1 MSDTET
7 QPNRAWSAA
16 LAAFAVALVV
26 YLVAGQ
32 VTSFGFVNYD
42 DVDLVS
48 PANPAIGKGLAAGI
62 AELLSP
68 ARTPQFMHAWLPLY
82 YASAGIDHALG
93 RGAPWVFHLH
103 SAILHAVAAAM
114 VALLARRLG
123 MRAFVAGLAG
133 VIFAVHPVATE
144 SVAWVASRKDVLSF
158 VWMAAAAIFY
168 LDGIEKRRPG
178 LHVLGALCL
187 LVSMTA
193 KGTTLVLPLLLAVHA
208 ILLRDDESSVR
219 ERLRPVTPYAV
230 VAGLMTALHLWVA
243 SREGTAGGG
252 TGAGLG
258 AILVA
263 DLQVVWRY
271 AIALCV
277 PFKQSVEH
285 GLSADAVDTRQAVLG
300 AAVIVVWTVA
310 VGVTW
315 KRSRGAAA
323 ALLAVPLALLP
334 FNNVLPRTSVLFA
347 ERYVY
352 VALLPFAIG
361 VAWLLRRRGD
371 GAMSM
376 LPSAVGVGVL
386 ATLCAMRLP
395 VWHDSVTLWQDA
407 ESKAPQSALVQ
418 LKLAAAFTTRAQE
431 NSADVAEDWAR
442 AERAWRAAAM
452 LSRTERSPLN
462 RGRAEH
468 GLATHLYLTHA
479 GAADAEGLRE
489 ALTHFDAAESSLS
502 QVEEV
507 GRAETL
513 ADLLSNR
520 ASCKQLLGDIAGAT
534 RDYEAAVRM
543 NERCAIAW
551 NGLARVYLIAGRT
564 GEVREAL
571 AKSEKAAPH
580 DPAIV
585 RERAKVRLVAGD
597 GAGARRDLADAIAAH
612 PLDTDLLV
620 DAARLDAMWL
630 RPVDAETKLR
640 KAMELRPG
648 DASIKDLLAASLL
661 DQAQS
666 QAARDDMGAAR
677 EAARKA
683 AEIVPMSSAPEQ
695 VLGIVARRAGK
706 LDEAAA
712 HLRKARD
719 LHPEGVRIREQL
731 ASVLAELAVEL
742 LDEKREGL
750 ALILLEEA
758 VQTRAAAIA
767 TPQSRL
773 DTGVAD
779 WPDPVPGDDRAA
791 VARSAALRGLAYLG
805 VGRAKDA
812 LREIV
817 IAEAGTR
824 DGDVRLRRV
833 VLRLLI
839 RARFALGLADEA
851 VAASGELPSIE
862 IADDAEWTWRRHAE
876 RASAFV
882 ERGIGRRGG
891 TDVASADA
899 DFVTAREALDAA
911 HAAGMPEWRLHTR
924 RGEILFA
931 EEDFLAATKAFDKA
945 EELAPNEVE
954 PLLDRAEVWRTQFL
968 LEEDNVFLL
977 QAEHDL
983 RRAAA
988 VAPGDPRVLAR
999 LGETLVFEQKPGDAF
1014 PWLQKAV
1021 LADPSQAMA
1030 RKLLAD
1036 LAIRAGRNHLEKCAG
1051 AAAAVVQQELAEAK
1065 SAADRAVALDPPSP
1079 DALVFLGDV
1088 LRAQGDWKLPL
1099 AKYELARDR
1108 FPESAAPRDAIAKF
1122 HMDRGHFYLLY
1133 KKRSEAIA
1141 DFKKAL
1147 DVPGA
1152 TIDLAAAKDRLHEIA
1167 GSAFAEAQDLDKAGR
1182 FDEAAERLAQS
1193 LFAEPTAVAHFARGV
1208 VLAKSQK
1215 LEDAAPQFEAALKM
1229 DPTMIAARINRAAV
1243 LERLGQLDA
1252 AMAEYRAWLDAAPAD
1267 AADRAKIEKH
1277 AVWLAKEIAEIEK
1290 ESPK

>member
-1 MSDTET
+1 MA
-7 QPNRAWSAA
+7 PV
-16 LAAFAVALVV
+16 AAFAVALSV
-26 YLVAGQ
+26 YLLAGR
-32 VTSFGFVNYD
+32 VTTFGFVNYD
-42 DVDLVS
+42 DGTLTS
-48 PANPAIGKGLAAGI
+48 AANPAIGKGLLGGLP
-62 AELLSP
+62 ELLSP
-68 ARTPQFMHAWLPLY
+68 TRSPQFMNAWLPLY
-82 YASAGIDHALG
+82 YWSLGLDHAIG
-93 RGAPWVFHLH
+93 GGAPWVFHLH
-103 SAILHAVAAAM
+103 SVLLHGIAAAM
-114 VALLARRLG
+114 VALIAQRLTSNG
-123 MRAFVAGLAG
+123 SVALLAG
-133 VIFAVHPVATE
+133 VLFAVHPVATE

-158 VWMAAAAIFY
+158 VWMAAAALCY
-168 LDGIEKRRPG
+168 LDGVEKRRPG
-178 LHVLGALCL
+178 LHVVGAMCL
-187 LVSMTA
+187 LVSLTA

-208 ILLRDDESSVR
+208 ILLRDDEESVR
-219 ERLRPVTPYAV
+219 ERLRPVTPYAI
-230 VAGLMTALHLWVA
+230 VAGAMTALHLWVA
-243 SREGTAGGG
+243 AREGTAGGG
-252 TGAGLG
+252 TGASLG

-271 AIALCV
+271 AAALCV
-277 PFKQSVEH
+277 PFLQSVEH
-285 GLSADAVDTRQAVLG
+285 GLSADTVDPRQTLLG
-300 AAVIVVWTVA
+300 AAVIVVWILA

-371 GAMSM
+371 GVTSM
-376 LPSAVGVGVL
+376 LPAAIGVGVL
-386 ATLCAMRLP
+386 GTLCAMRLP
-395 VWHDSVTLWQDA
+395 VWSDSVTLWQDA
-407 ESKAPQSALVQ
+407 ERKAPQSALVQ
-418 LKLAAAFTTRAQE
+418 LKLAAAFTSRAQE
-431 NSADVAEDWAR
+431 ADADRAGDWER
-442 AERAWRAAAM
+442 ADRAWRAAAL
-452 LSRTERSPLN
+452 LSKTDSSPLN
-462 RGRAEH
+462 RGRAEL

-479 GAADAEGLRE
+479 GAADADGLRE
-489 ALTHFDAAESSLS
+489 AVTHFDAAESNLS
-502 QVEEV
+502 QIDDV

-520 ASCKQLLGDIAGAT
+520 ASCKQLLGDVEGAT
-534 RDYEAAVRM
+534 KDYEAAVRTSD
-543 NERCAIAW
+543 RCAIAW

-564 GEVREAL
+564 EQVREAL

-597 GAGARRDLADAIAAH
+597 AAGARRDLADAIAAN

-630 RPVDAETKLR
+630 RPVDAEAKLR

-648 DASIKDLLAASLL
+648 DASIRDLLAASLL

-683 AEIVPMSSAPEQ
+683 AEVAPQSSAPEQ
-695 VLGIVARRAGK
+695 VLGIVSRRAGN
-706 LDEAAA
+706 LEEAAE

-731 ASVLAELAVEL
+731 ASVLVELAVEL

-758 VQTRAAAIA
+758 VQTRAEAVA
-767 TPQSRL
+767 TPKSRL

-779 WPDPVPGDDRAA
+779 WPGSPKDDDRAA

-805 VGRAKDA
+805 VGRAADA
-812 LREIV
+812 LPELV
-817 IAEAGTR
+817 VAEAGTR
-824 DGDVRLRRV
+824 EGDARLRRV
-833 VLRLLI
+833 VLRLLV
-839 RARFALGLADEA
+839 RARFANGLADEA
-851 VAASGELPSIE
+851 VAAASELPSLE
-862 IADDAEWTWRRHAE
+862 IAGDAEWTWRRHAE
-876 RASAFV
+876 RASALV

-891 TDVASADA
+891 ADASRADA
-899 DFVTAREALDAA
+899 DFLAAREALDAA
-911 HAAGMPEWRLHTR
+911 RAAGMPEWRLFTR

-945 EELAPNEVE
+945 EELAPEEVE

-968 LEEDNVFLL
+968 LEEDKAYLL

-1021 LADPSQAMA
+1021 LADPSQVTA

-1036 LAIRAGRNHLEKCAG
+1036 LAIRAGRSHLEKCAG
-1051 AAAAVVQQELAEAK
+1051 GTAALVQQELAEAR
-1065 SAADRAVALDPPSP
+1065 SAAERAVALDPPSP
-1079 DALVFLGDV
+1079 DALIFLGDV
-1088 LRAQGDWKLPL
+1088 LRAQGDWKSPI
-1099 AKYELARDR
+1099 AKYELARER
-1108 FPESAAPRDAIAKF
+1108 FPDSAAPRDAIAKF
-1122 HMDRGHFYLLY
+1122 HMDRGHFCLLY
-1133 KKRSEAIA
+1133 KKRTEAIA
-1141 DFKKAL
+1141 DFRKAV
-1147 DVPGA
+1147 DVPG
-1152 TIDLAAAKDRLHEIA
+1152 TTVDLSAAKERLHEIA
-1167 GSAFAEAQDLDKAGR
+1167 VSSFGEAMKLDEEGKL
-1182 FDEAAERLAQS
+1182 DEAAERFALS
-1193 LFAEPTAVAHFARGV
+1193 IFAEPTAEAHFARGV
-1208 VLAKSQK
+1208 LLFRAKKYEESVP
-1215 LEDAAPQFEAALKM
+1215 EYTAALEM
-1229 DPTMIAARINRAAV
+1229 DPKMLAARLNRASTYQ
-1243 LERLGQLDA
+1243 RLGQLDD
-1252 AMAEYRAWLDAAPAD
+1252 AEADYRAWLAAAPAD
-1267 AADRAKIEKH
+1267 AAERRAVETQIARIAKDR
-1277 AVWLAKEIAEIEK
+1277 AEIEGGA
-1290 ESPK
+1290 PK